1 MFGSNSLTASIG
13 VFTINL
19 PRIRYLSSTESEFK
33 ARLWRM
39 ACVGKTSLEIKR
51 KILEQQSEAGL
62 YPFSTYFLRDVKQR
76 TGQYWFNHFSK
87 IGIIGMN
94 EVLLNFIGKEI
105 TTDEGQ
111 KFAIRMEKYL
121 RNILVE
127 FQEETGHVYNLE
139 ATPAEAASYR
149 LALAD
154 KSRYPDIITAGKDVP
169 YYTNST
175 QVPVGFTEDIFY
187 LSFRISSN

>member
-1 MFGSNSLTASIG
+1 
-13 VFTINL
+13 
-19 PRIRYLSSTESEFK
+19 
-33 ARLWRM
+33 
-39 ACVGKTSLEIKR
+39 
-51 KILEQQSEAGL
+51 
-62 YPFSTYFLRDVKQR
+62 
-76 TGQYWFNHFSK
+76 
-87 IGIIGMN
+87 
-94 EVLLNFIGKEI
+94 
-105 TTDEGQ
+105 
-111 KFAIRMEKYL
+111 MEKYL

-175 QVPVGFTEDIFY
+175 QVPVGFTEDIF
-187 LSFRISSN
+187 

>member
-1 MFGSNSLTASIG
+1 MFGSNSLTTSIG

-76 TGQYWFNHFSK
+76 TGQYWFNHFST

-105 TTDEGQ
+105 TTDGMRGKSLQ
-111 KFAIRMEKYL
+111 SGW
-121 RNILVE
+121 RNIL
-127 FQEETGHVYNLE
+127 G
-139 ATPAEAASYR
+139 
-149 LALAD
+149 
-154 KSRYPDIITAGKDVP
+154 I
-169 YYTNST
+169 
-175 QVPVGFTEDIFY
+175 Y
-187 LSFRISSN
+187 LWSFRKKLDMFTIWKLLLPKLRHTDLHWLTSPGILIL